1 MDASYNVEFFT
12 KDEEL
17 VLLRYFTNV
26 DKPVFGLINLP
37 EVVKSALYA
46 RYSRSNKS
54 LRRLFL
60 DEFYTK
66 DSNVSLDISI
76 HNTNKA
82 DKLFERVFVEY
93 GDDSVAQLGGAHL
106 ACEQASN
113 ILAKVLE
120 RGRIA
125 AYLEQSTRYVY
136 YNQKVNDKYNYLI
149 PFEIQQSELREEYNG
164 CVDNLFDTYSE
175 IVDKLLP
182 ILREKF
188 PQSDALNNRAW
199 ENTLKAKAC
208 DIVRGLLPAS
218 TRTNIGIFASGQ
230 AYELLLLRMFASTN
244 KEVLQYATMMLEE
257 LRKIIPSFLKRVDLE
272 DRGKVV
278 SRYLHDINSKME
290 NLNLKAT
297 HNNYSSVVNSQVELL
312 DWDKDAIDKVLVSA
326 LYENSEVSE
335 NDLILYCESLNY
347 EQKRSILEAY
357 VGNRSNR
364 RHKPGRA
371 FERTYYRFDI
381 LSDYGAFRDLQRHRM
396 LTIQWQKLSP
406 YNGYAISEELLEFD
420 ELQLLFNSAVQK
432 AGALYDKLVL
442 SVGPEIA
449 QYVVPFA
456 YNIRYSLQFNLRE
469 AFHLIEL
476 RTQKQG
482 HPSYRK
488 VCIDMYNLI
497 EDTAAHGIL
506 LKSMKFVDFSF
517 HELSRE
523 DSEKRMD
530 QKTI

>member
-1 MDASYNVEFFT
+1 MNLQYNIEVF
-12 KDEEL
+12 KDDEIR

-60 DEFYTK
+60 DEFYNT
-66 DSNVSLDISI
+66 DTDMNPDVGN
-76 HNTNKA
+76 HNTTKA

-93 GDDSVAQLGGAHL
+93 GDDSVAQLGGAHI

-136 YNQKVNDKYNYLI
+136 YNQKINDKYNYLI
-149 PFEIQQSELREEYNG
+149 PSEIQGSPLEQEYCDSIDG
-164 CVDNLFDTYSE
+164 LFDTYSR
-175 IVDKLLP
+175 IVDHLIPVLKK
-182 ILREKF
+182 RF
-188 PQSDALNNRAW
+188 PPEGITSNRAW
-199 ENTLKAKAC
+199 ESTLKAKAC
-208 DIVRGLLPAS
+208 DVVRGLLPAS
-218 TRTNIGIFASGQ
+218 TRTNIGIYASGQ
-230 AYELLLLRMFASTN
+230 AYEALLLKMFASTN
-244 KEVLQYATMMLEE
+244 NEVRQYATMMLEE
-257 LRKIIPSFLKRVDLE
+257 LRKIIPSFLRRVDLE
-272 DRGKVV
+272 DRGRVT
-278 SRYLHDINSKME
+278 SQYLADIDYKME
-290 NLNLKAT
+290 IAKVKT
-297 HNNYSSVVNSQVELL
+297 DHNDYTRIVDSHVELL
-312 DWDKDAIDKVLVSA
+312 DWDENALDKVLASA
-326 LYENSEVSE
+326 LYEYSEVSE
-335 NDLILYCESLNY
+335 QALIDHVARLDKF
-347 EQKRSILEAY
+347 QKQDIFDSYTGLRT
-357 VGNRSNR
+357 NR

-371 FERTYYRFDI
+371 FERVNYKFDI

-406 YNGYAISEELLEFD
+406 YYGYAFPRELAEFSDLE
-420 ELQLLFNSAVQK
+420 LLFNTAIQK
-432 AGALYDKLVL
+432 AGGFYTKLAE
-442 SVGPEIA
+442 SFGPEIA
-449 QYVVPFA
+449 QYVIPFA

-482 HPSYRK
+482 HPSYRRI
-488 VCIDMYNLI
+488 CLDMYEMIKNKAKH
-497 EDTAAHGIL
+497 DAL
-506 LKSMKFVDFSF
+506 LTSMTFVDFTF

-523 DSEKRMD
+523 DAEKKID
-530 QKTI
+530 QKVV